1 MKTVCRRT
9 RVTDPA
15 GIWDYSNL
23 IGATVRISS
32 ISVGNLNNMFG
43 VDSEWHH
50 TIEDIYFRV
59 TTDGK
64 TITVIRLKDMPDCLF
79 TWKDL
84 EVLDLQYTG
93 LAICGLCCCGQFL
106 CGEGVK

>member
-1 MKTVCRRT
+1 MKSICNKT

-15 GIWDYSNL
+15 GIWDYKNL
-23 IGATVRISS
+23 IGAQVRISS
-32 ISVGNLNNMFG
+32 SGVSNMNISFAF
-43 VDSEWHH
+43 DASKIR

-64 TITVIRLKDMPDCLF
+64 TITIIRLQDMPDCIF

-84 EVLDLQYTG
+84 EVLNLSMPSE
-93 LAICGLCCCGQFL
+93 AICGFSCCGNVI
-106 CGEGVK
+106 CGSN

>member
-1 MKTVCRRT
+1 MKSVCNRT

-15 GIWDYSNL
+15 GIWNYSDL

-32 ISVGNLNNMFG
+32 ISVANQNNMFG
-43 VDSEWHH
+43 VDSSWHH

-64 TITVIRLKDMPDCLF
+64 TITIIRLKDMPDCIF
-79 TWKDL
+79 TWKDI
-84 EVLDLQYTG
+84 EVLNLDNCEKS
-93 LAICGLCCCGQFL
+93 ICGVCTCGQVI
-106 CGEGVK
+106 CGNC

>member
-1 MKTVCRRT
+1 MKEVCRRT

-15 GIWDYSNL
+15 GIWDYSNM
-23 IGATVRISS
+23 IGAQVRISS

-43 VDSEWHH
+43 IDSEWIH
-50 TIEDIYFRV
+50 TISDIYFRV

-64 TITVIRLKDMPDCLF
+64 TITIIRLKDMPDCLF

-84 EVLDLQYTG
+84 EVLNLQYIG
-93 LAICGLCCCGQFL
+93 KAICGLCCCGQVL
-106 CGEGVK
+106 CGKIN